1 MSTMS
6 IGGRSSNLRPDGL
19 TRFGLPKP
27 TGLASADHCGSVRM
41 LTPASWIRSVEWPT
55 QVTVVVAGLDRIM
68 PRSLATTGRFAVL
81 GWTLVAQMR
90 ERQKRSRTQPDASA
104 YAGPVLANPRSR

>member
-6 IGGRSSNLRPDGL
+6 IGGRSSNLRPGGV
-19 TRFGLPKP
+19 TRLGPPKP
-27 TGLASADHCGSVRM
+27 TGLARADHCGSVRM

-68 PRSLATTGRFAVL
+68 LRSLATTGRFAVR
-81 GWTLVAQMR
+81 GWTVVSEMR
-90 ERQKRSRTQPDASA
+90 ERKKRSRTQQDASA
-104 YAGPVLANPRSR
+104 YEGTGW